1 MSQSEPADYPSVKP
15 LYPVLVLLAASVLWG
30 LSWLPLKYFAGFGLQ
45 GVNVTL
51 VGHGSVGALSLVW
64 LARRASA
71 WRADWRGMALLAL
84 FGGLANLAF
93 SSAMVEGD
101 VVRVMVLF
109 YLLPAWG
116 VLGGWLLLGERV
128 DGIRK
133 LSVVGALCGAFLIL
147 GGVRLLS
154 VRPSLADV
162 LAVVSGMALA
172 LNNVLF
178 RKMVSVSIPDK
189 VAAMF
194 VGCLVWAMPLTL
206 LGVQALPSSVPAG
219 VWLQLVGF
227 GLVGLLAATAG
238 TQWGVAHMEAG
249 RSSVLIIMELVVTVA
264 SAALLSGARLQPVE
278 WFGGALIATATFA
291 EARRPAEI

>member
-1 MSQSEPADYPSVKP
+1 MSQSEPAQAQFPSVKP

-45 GVNVTL
+45 GLNVTL
-51 VGHGSVGALSLVW
+51 VAHGSVGLLSLPW
-64 LARRASA
+64 LARRARA
-71 WRADWRGMALLAL
+71 WRAEWRGVLLLAL

-128 DGIRK
+128 DGVRK
-133 LSVVGALCGAFLIL
+133 LSVAGALGGAFLIL
-147 GGVRLLS
+147 GGVRMLS
-154 VRPSLADV
+154 VRPSVADV

-178 RKMVSVSIPDK
+178 RKMASVSVPDK

-194 VGCLVWAMPLTL
+194 VGCLLWAVPLTL
-206 LGVQALPSSVPAG
+206 LGVQALPTSVPSA
-219 VWLQLVGF
+219 VWLELVIF

-264 SAALLSGARLQPVE
+264 SAALLSGARLRPIE
-278 WFGGALIATATFA
+278 WLGGALIAVAAFA
-291 EARRPAEI
+291 EARRP